1 MNMGN
6 VFITVWDY
14 LGKAI
19 LSTFTQLFILFFPL
33 LLLAFLMNYI
43 SLLNENLSLKV
54 MGKNLYLYLF
64 GWLGTSVHEL
74 GHALFALVFGHKIK
88 EIKLFKPD
96 TKSGTLGYVNHT
108 YNPKNVY
115 HLIGNFFIGIGPL
128 LICTL
133 LLYFLS
139 FLLFK
144 INFFTI
150 SNIHFS
156 TDTMKSF
163 ALLKHEGNN
172 IWNVLTVFTTDV
184 FHGKSSTWW
193 KIVILIYCL
202 YSIGSSITLS
212 TSDVKTS
219 VKGFLIIVAII
230 FVFNLVTIWEGDFA
244 IGWLTKANPF
254 LSGIYSIMILAL
266 VVNLLFVVIIS
277 IILMGKYLLKE

>member
-1 MNMGN
+1 MGN

-19 LSTFTQLFILFFPL
+19 LSTFAQLFILFFPL

-108 YNPKNVY
+108 YNPKNLY

-133 LLYFLS
+133 LLYLLS
-139 FLLFK
+139 FLLFR
-144 INFFTI
+144 INFFAI

-156 TDTMKSF
+156 ADTLKSF
-163 ALLKHEGNN
+163 TLLKHEGNN
-172 IWNVLTVFTTDV
+172 IWNVLTVFTSDV
-184 FHGKSSTWW
+184 FHGKNSSWW
-193 KIVILIYCL
+193 KIVILLYCL

-212 TSDVKTS
+212 TSDIKTS
-219 VKGFLIIVAII
+219 VKGFLIIVVII
-230 FVFNLVTIWEGDFA
+230 FLFNLFTIWKGDFA
-244 IGWLTKANPF
+244 FEWLTKASPF
-254 LSGIYSIMILAL
+254 LSGIYSIMILSL
-266 VVNLLFVVIIS
+266 VVNLLFVLIIS